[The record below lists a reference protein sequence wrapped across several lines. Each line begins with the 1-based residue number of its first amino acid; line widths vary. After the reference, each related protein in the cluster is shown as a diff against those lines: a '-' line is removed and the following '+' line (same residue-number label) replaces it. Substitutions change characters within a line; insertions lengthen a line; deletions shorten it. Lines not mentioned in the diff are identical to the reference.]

1 LPVRDAPNLDL
12 LRTCAV
18 GLVIVS
24 HLGPAIGWKWDSSFH
39 LQALGLMGVAIFF
52 VHTCL
57 VLMMSMDRDPG
68 ERLAARFLIRRAF
81 RIYPLSIVVV
91 VTLAAAGIGR
101 LHAGDF
107 ISNLLLVQ
115 NITGAPSNPAPLWS
129 LPFEI
134 QMYLVLP
141 ALYGL
146 CRRRNA
152 AMLVALLWIA
162 SVLVVVGA
170 SRTAAN
176 YHLLKYVPCFLPGVL
191 AFVLISRTERGPRF
205 GWGTLFAYVAI
216 AAMAF
221 PVVVAKGAEETP
233 LLWLICLGL
242 GLLIPQC
249 RQLGTSW
256 LAAAAK
262 TVATY
267 SYGIYL
273 VHSTCLDIAFG
284 KLAAYPEAVKWL
296 VFIGSTAALSYVGY
310 HLIEKPG
317 IALGIR
323 LSRRYRPKDSS
334 STAAAAAEAG

>member
-1 LPVRDAPNLDL
+1 LRVRDAPNLDL

-18 GLVIVS
+18 GLVVVS
-24 HLGPAIGWKWDSSFH
+24 HLGATIGWRWDDVFH

-57 VLMMSMDRDPG
+57 VLMMSMDREPG
-68 ERLAARFLIRRAF
+68 DGLAARFLIRRAF

-91 VTLAAAGIGR
+91 LALAAAGISR
-101 LHAGDF
+101 VDAGDLL
-107 ISNLLLVQ
+107 SNLLLVQ

-141 ALYGL
+141 ALYIL
-146 CRRRNA
+146 VRRRNSAIAVGALWVA
-152 AMLVALLWIA
+152 AVL
-162 SVLVVVGA
+162 LVVAA
-170 SRTAAN
+170 SRIGAN

-191 AFVLISRTERGPRF
+191 AFVLGSRAESEPPF
-205 GWGTLFAYVAI
+205 AWAALFAFVAVCGVT
-216 AAMAF
+216 F
-221 PVVVAKGAEETP
+221 PVLVAKGAEETP

-242 GLLIPQC
+242 GLLIPKC
-249 RQLGTSW
+249 RQLRADW
-256 LAAAAK
+256 LAAGAR

-273 VHSTCLDIAFG
+273 VHSICLDVAFRQ
-284 KLAAYPEAVKWL
+284 LAVYPDAVKWL
-296 VFIGSTAALSYVGY
+296 VFIGGTSALAFAGY

-317 IALGIR
+317 IAMGVR
-323 LSRRYRPKDSS
+323 MAQRYRDRSS
-334 STAAAAAEAG
+334 QRAAVVEPG